1 MSDILMTILP
11 YAVCTALGACFG
23 FFTAA
28 LLSAAKDRPPKDD
41 ENE

>member
-28 LLSAAKDRPPKDD
+28 LLSAAKDRPSDNDK
-41 ENE
+41 NK